1 MRKLRVLALMHDY
14 LVPPADVTGIDVTN
28 AKWKMEFDVTHTLEH
43 MGHEVRALGL
53 GADLGVI
60 TATVKEWNP
69 HIVFNLMEN
78 FEGVSVFDQNVVSHL
93 ELLRIPYTGC
103 NPRGLMLS
111 RDKALS
117 KTLLAYHRIP
127 VPEFAVFRVGRA
139 IQRPKRL
146 KFPAIVKSL
155 TQESSIG
162 ISQASVVEDEDKLR
176 ERVRFIHKKVGT
188 DAIVERYIEGRELY
202 IGVLGNLKLQVFPVW
217 ELKFHK
223 LPEDRWHIA
232 TERVKWSGSYQKKYE
247 IASGPANDLPEDGP
261 ARPAEAVQARL
272 SHPRLERLRACRSA
286 PRRRRAHVCARSQP
300 EPAARLRRGLRG
312 VGRACRRLLRGAPP
326 AHHHDRPLLEA
337 RAPRLV
343 ARLVRTLSRAGL
355 PA

>member
-14 LVPPADVTGIDVTN
+14 LVPPADVTGHDVVN

-43 MGHEVRALGL
+43 MGHEVKPLGL
-53 GADLGVI
+53 GGDLGVI
-60 TATVKEWNP
+60 TEAVRDWKP

-78 FEGVSVFDQNVVSHL
+78 FEGIAVFDQNVVSHL

-162 ISQASVVEDEDKLR
+162 IAQASVVEDDDKLR
-176 ERVRFIHKKVGT
+176 ERVRFIHHKVGT

-202 IGVLGNLKLQVFPVW
+202 VGVLGNLKLQVFPVW
-217 ELKFHK
+217 ELKFTK
-223 LPEDRWHIA
+223 LPEDRWRIA
-232 TERVKWSGSYQKKYE
+232 TERVKWSGSYQKKYD
-247 IASGPANDLPEDGP
+247 ITSGPASDLPEDVQSNLQKLCKRVYRTLDMSGY
-261 ARPAEAVQARL
+261 ARIDLRL
-272 SHPRLERLRACRSA
+272 DAD
-286 PRRRRAHVCARSQP
+286 
-300 EPAARLRRGLRG
+300 
-312 VGRACRRLLRGAPP
+312 GRMYV
-326 AHHHDRPLLEA
+326 LEA
-337 RAPRLV
+337 NANPQL
-343 ARLVRTLSRAGL
+343 AYGEDFAESAETAGVSYEAL
-355 PA
+355 LQRIISTGVSWRPERQG